1 MHSACMDLMADW
13 AIGHSSFILNIEES
27 HKFCD
32 ARSVG
37 CKLILETKINI
48 LMAEGNWVKPGTE
61 PWPPPGEQ
69 YPGSSGGG
77 MEAERMG
84 EIWVIWGPDQGD

>member
-1 MHSACMDLMADW
+1 
-13 AIGHSSFILNIEES
+13 
-27 HKFCD
+27 
-32 ARSVG
+32 
-37 CKLILETKINI
+37 
-48 LMAEGNWVKPGTE
+48 MAEGNWVKPGTE

-84 EIWVIWGPDQGD
+84 EIWVIWGPDQGEQPQLSFVLRSAAVTNISLAVILKTERWLP